1 MILELVDLNLQ
12 LADTRGYELVA
23 RRFNLLSCEFELV
36 TRQVKIVDLNL
47 HF

>member
-12 LADTRGYELVA
+12 LADTCGYELVA
-23 RRFNLLSCEFELV
+23 RRFDLLTYEFELV